1 MPNETSEHFA
11 LAAKYF
17 LKEYKEKG
25 GSQASL
31 AKELGVTSA
40 YISSVVN
47 GSRAAS
53 FDLYTQIAKKLY
65 GPLDQFLAVG
75 RRIKDGLPPLPDHQ
89 NGHEDEAEHL
99 ITRLAYYILDH
110 RRIAKE
116 IKELKQFY
124 ESIVENLQS
133 AILVMDNKNEVIFTN
148 KQIKQICGIL
158 PDEVIGKS
166 PYEFEK
172 TIAGL
177 RIHPFVRKY
186 DKAFKSL
193 KPLFYD
199 NIQFITQHSPARYI
213 SGWLIPLVNENGG
226 YDGMICTLRD
236 TTESYAMHNLL
247 VETVEHIQD
256 AVVILQQ
263 TEPGEIPIA
272 FFANKKF
279 RKIFGFNEVNPF
291 SDPFDELVDIIKK
304 NIINKAEWEDFITK
318 AIKDN
323 QSTTTFV
330 FELNNGQKYFAS
342 GNPIHDSAGAQ
353 IGRMATLKKII

>member
-1 MPNETSEHFA
+1 MPNETSEYFA

-17 LKEYKEKG
+17 LKDYKEKG

-53 FDLYTQIAKKLY
+53 FDLYTQIARKLY

-75 RRIKDGLPPLPDHQ
+75 RRIKDGLPPLPDKQ

-133 AILVMDNKNEVIFTN
+133 GILVMDNKNEVIFTN

-158 PDEVIGKS
+158 PEEVIGKT
-166 PYEFEK
+166 PFDFEN
-172 TIAGL
+172 TIPGL
-177 RIHPFVRKY
+177 SIHPFVLKY
-186 DKAFKSL
+186 DEAFKEL
-193 KPLFYD
+193 RPLFYN
-199 NIQFITQHSPARYI
+199 NIQFITQHDPSRYI
-213 SGWLIPLVNENGG
+213 SGWLIPLLSETGIYN
-226 YDGMICTLRD
+226 GMICTLRD
-236 TTESYAMHNLL
+236 TTDSFATYNLL
-247 VETVEHIQD
+247 IESVEHIQD

-263 TEPGEIPIA
+263 SVQGESPRA

-279 RKIFGFNEVNPF
+279 RKIFGFNEIDPF
-291 SDPFDELVDIIKK
+291 SVPFKELVTIIKGK
-304 NIINKAEWEDFITK
+304 IINKSEWENFISK
-318 AIKDN
+318 AIEDN
-323 QSTTTFV
+323 PSMPSFV
-330 FELNNGQKYFAS
+330 FELKNGNKYFAK
-342 GNPIHDSAGAQ
+342 GNPIHDRQGVQ
-353 IGRMATLKKII
+353 IGMMATLRKVI